1 MIRLWSGGGRRLLTR
16 MWPLLALLLLFV
28 ASGCRQ
34 LETDY
39 GATEGR
45 KGRESVAGFAVMRE
59 YFRARGWNDRKAVRL
74 SERLMGQKTI
84 VLIAEDTEALSQ
96 QAITWFEQWLAQ
108 GNRTLVYV
116 LRDYQTVAAYWEAA
130 QPLAPPDQ
138 RLEYRRR
145 VARALLE
152 KQQQL
157 LTRQQQISSGWFT
170 AVLLQVPQDSK
181 VLEHPQAHIDLEYRL
196 RAFDPSS
203 DRPAQVQPKVAFPF
217 PSIAAEPGFSSTEV
231 QWNVL
236 LEGPEALPLL
246 AQVKAPAWQDSQLL
260 VVAGGSLLTNFGLLQ
275 PRARELLFEVENQS
289 RMTAGQEDLRV
300 AFLVASPRALQV
312 SSVDPDD
319 QRVFGMEV
327 FTSWPLNVLSM
338 HLFVLGVLVCL
349 MLFPI
354 FGRPRHLPT
363 ASSTDFADHISA
375 VAALMAKT
383 GTPQDALQ
391 RLDQYWAQSR
401 GQTHGE
407 SVSSQP
413 AALPS
418 PTMNHSIGE
427 GDPIAAAPTDAAA
440 ENLSSNHTKEK
451 G

>member
-1 MIRLWSGGGRRLLTR
+1 MICFLRSGESRRLTR
-16 MWPLLALLLLFV
+16 MGPLLALLLLFV
-28 ASGCRQ
+28 VSGCRQ

-59 YFRARGWNDRKAVRL
+59 YFYARGWKDRKAVRL
-74 SERLMGQKTI
+74 SERLMGQKAI
-84 VLIAEDTEALSQ
+84 VLIAEDTETLSQ
-96 QAITWFEQWLAQ
+96 EAIDWLEQWLAQ

-157 LTRQQQISSGWFT
+157 LTRQPQISNGWFT
-170 AVLLQVPQDSK
+170 AVSLQPPQDSK
-181 VLEHPQAHIDLEYRL
+181 VLADQHARIDVEYQL
-196 RAFDPSS
+196 RAFDPST
-203 DRPAQVQPKVAFPF
+203 DRPAQVQSKVAFPV
-217 PSIAAEPGFSSTEV
+217 PGIAAEPGSSSAEV

-236 LEGPEALPLL
+236 FEGPTALPLL
-246 AQVKAPAWQDSQLL
+246 AQVRAPAWQDSQLF

-275 PRARELLFEVENQS
+275 PRARELLVELENQS
-289 RMTAGQEDLRV
+289 RMTAGQEDLKV

-312 SSVDPDD
+312 SSVDAES
-319 QRVFGMEV
+319 QQVFGMEV

-383 GTPQDALQ
+383 GTPQDAQQ

-401 GQTHGE
+401 GQTGGE
-407 SVSSQP
+407 SVSSRP

-418 PTMNHSIGE
+418 PSMNHSIGE

-440 ENLSSNHTKEK
+440 DNLSSNHTKEK